1 MNARPSH
8 TSAPLTLTFTAIVS
22 LACALAVS
30 IVLAVGFGPAHI
42 APLDVVRTVASHIS
56 GGAQINTMIDDIVWQ
71 IRLPRVL
78 LGALV
83 GAALALSGAVLQA
96 ATSNR
101 LADPHLLGV
110 SAGASVGAVAATL
123 WLGAA
128 WGALTLPACAFV
140 GALAATAL
148 VIGCGTRGA
157 RLDAQRL
164 LLAGVAMSFV
174 LMALANL
181 LLYMGDQRA
190 SGSVLFWMLGGLGLA
205 RWSLL
210 GIPAAFVAGG
220 LLLLIA
226 RRRELNALMSGDIV
240 AATLGLNV
248 ARVRRE
254 LFVVCS
260 LLTAAMVAVSGA
272 IGFVGLVAPHIA
284 RRLVGTDHA
293 RVLPASALVGALLL
307 VWADVTARTLIA
319 PDDLPVGVVTGLF
332 GGAFF
337 VLLIG
342 RGK

>member
-42 APLDVVRTVASHIS
+42 APLDVVRTVASHI
-56 GGAQINTMIDDIVWQ
+56 GDGVRINTMIDDIVWQ

-190 SGSVLFWMLGGLGLA
+190 SASVLFWMLGGLGLA

-226 RRRELNALMSGDIV
+226 RRRELNALMSGDTV

>member
-42 APLDVVRTVASHIS
+42 APLDVVRTVASHI
-56 GGAQINTMIDDIVWQ
+56 GDGVRINTMIDDIVWQ

-190 SGSVLFWMLGGLGLA
+190 SASVLFWMLGGLGLA